1 MKSRTTK
8 YRAKRGS
15 ISINGSLYD
24 RFKAKCGDRLQPT
37 TCIEQAL
44 IAWLDEQEGKGN

>member
-15 ISINGSLYD
+15 ISINGSLHD
-24 RFKAKCGDRLQPT
+24 RLKAKCGDLQPT
-37 TCIEQAL
+37 KCIEQAL

>member
-1 MKSRTTK
+1 MKSRATK

-15 ISINGSLYD
+15 ISINGPLYD
-24 RFKAKCGDRLQPT
+24 RLKAKCSDRLQPT
-37 TCIEQAL
+37 KCIEQAL